1 MTRVQS
7 LVQEDPTLKGKRD
20 KKKDKKKAEKEEEE
34 EGEKMKY

>member
-1 MTRVQS
+1 MKGLQNLETS
-7 LVQEDPTLKGKRD
+7 IKGKRD